1 MSLLRR
7 LLGRREAMDQWRSGL
22 ERSPSW
28 EPTGRRRAPD
38 ADPAD
43 VVYTPPRGFDGRP
56 IKRPTGG
63 LTGLEGGGSPYVPD
77 HYKN

>member
-7 LLGRREAMDQWRSGL
+7 MLGRREAMDQWRSGL
-22 ERSPSW
+22 ERPA
-28 EPTGRRRAPD
+28 PRAATGQRAPD

-43 VVYTPPRGFDGRP
+43 VVYTGRVGFDGRP
-56 IKRPTGG
+56 LRPSTGG
-63 LTGLEGGGSPYVPD
+63 LTGLESGGSPYVPD